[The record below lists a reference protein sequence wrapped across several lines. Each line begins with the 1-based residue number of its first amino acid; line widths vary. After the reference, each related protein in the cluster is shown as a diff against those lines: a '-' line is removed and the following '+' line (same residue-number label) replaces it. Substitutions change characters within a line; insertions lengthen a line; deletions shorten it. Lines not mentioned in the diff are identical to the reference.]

1 MIYDVII
8 KGDLF
13 RPYYLKSAPNDGS
26 NGGSNS
32 IASSL
37 FNGLGAGVISGV
49 GSLLNGLLGNSAQS
63 SANETNLKIAQQN
76 VDLQRETNQ
85 LNRQLAEMANAQN
98 YRMFREQNEFNVDMW
113 NKQNAY
119 NAPSAQ
125 VERLKAA
132 GINPAAVLGSIG
144 TGNMAS
150 SLSSAPSSP
159 AERANM
165 VAPQLNYHAEP
176 LPSPLAGVPD
186 AMNAFISNRLANAQI
201 RNIESQASM
210 NEVKADLERQS
221 FENSLLDRLN
231 NARRGSLE
239 YEKASEDL
247 KLWRETRDFE
257 YRLRKSSAEMG
268 EGSVLEAQERIATAK
283 VEREILRS
291 NAVWQD
297 RLNAA
302 SYQSLL
308 AGIRQAISA
317 ANMNDASAVE
327 SAARTAVA
335 KASEEGLRLD
345 NKQKDELRNLII
357 SKAREEV
364 YLMEDERAMRPYIYS
379 HKMQGKAGEFIPNP
393 AGVYG
398 ASELYE
404 RNHKRDRLK
413 R

>member
-13 RPYYLKSAPNDGS
+13 RPFSATQKRVVDPIV
-26 NGGSNS
+26 GGA
-32 IASSL
+32 II
-37 FNGLGAGVISGV
+37 GGV
-49 GSLLNGLLGNSAQS
+49 GSLLNGMFGSSSQS
-63 SANETNLKIAQQN
+63 SANSTNLQIAKQN
-76 VDLQRETNQ
+76 AELQREINQ
-85 LNRQLAEMANAQN
+85 LNRELAEKANAQN
-98 YRMFREQNEFNVDMW
+98 YRMFQEQNAFNVDMW

-119 NAPSAQ
+119 NTPSAQ

-132 GINPAAVLGSIG
+132 GINPAAVFGSIG
-144 TGNMAS
+144 SGQVAG
-150 SLSSAPSSP
+150 SLSSASSAP

-165 VAPQLNYHAEP
+165 VAPQLNYRAEP
-176 LPSPLAGVPD
+176 LPSPLSGLPD
-186 AMNAFISNRLANAQI
+186 AANGLISARMANAQI
-201 RNIESQASM
+201 RNIESMASM
-210 NEVKADLERQS
+210 NEIKADLERQS
-221 FENSLLDRLN
+221 FESSLLARVN
-231 NARRGSLE
+231 SARRGTVE
-239 YEKASEDL
+239 YEQASEDL

-257 YRLRKSSAEMG
+257 YRLRKSNAEMG
-268 EGSVLEAQERIATAK
+268 ESSVLEAQERIATAK

-291 NAVWQD
+291 NAAWQNK
-297 RLNAA
+297 LNAA
-302 SYQSLL
+302 SYQSIL

-327 SAARTAVA
+327 SAARTAVQ

-345 NKQKDELRNLII
+345 NKQKDELRSLIV

-364 YLMEDERAMRPYIYS
+364 YLMEDERSMRPYVYS

-404 RNHKRDRLK
+404 RNQKRDRLK

>member
-13 RPYYLKSAPNDGS
+13 RPFSASQIRVVDPIV
-26 NGGSNS
+26 GGA
-32 IASSL
+32 II
-37 FNGLGAGVISGV
+37 GGI
-49 GSLLNGLLGNSAQS
+49 GSLLNGMFGSSSQS
-63 SANETNLKIAQQN
+63 SANSTNLQIAKQN
-76 VDLQRETNQ
+76 AELQRETNQ
-85 LNRQLAEMANAQN
+85 LNRELAEQANAQN
-98 YRMFREQNEFNVDMW
+98 YRMFQEQNAFNLDMW

-132 GINPAAVLGSIG
+132 GINPAAVFGSIG
-144 TGNMAS
+144 SGQIAG
-150 SLSSAPSSP
+150 SLSSASSVP
-159 AERANM
+159 AELANM
-165 VAPQLNYHAEP
+165 VAPQLNYRAEP
-176 LPSPLAGVPD
+176 LPSPLSGLPD
-186 AMNAFISNRLANAQI
+186 AANGLISARMANAQI
-201 RNIESQASM
+201 RNIESMASM
-210 NEVKADLERQS
+210 NEIKADLERQS
-221 FENSLLDRLN
+221 FESSLLERVN
-231 NARRGSLE
+231 NARRGSVE
-239 YEKASEDL
+239 YEQASEDL

-257 YRLRKSSAEMG
+257 YRLRKSNAEMG
-268 EGSVLEAQERIATAK
+268 ESSVLEAQERIATAK

-291 NAVWQD
+291 NAVWQNK
-297 RLNAA
+297 LNAA
-302 SYQSLL
+302 SYQSIL

-345 NKQKDELRNLII
+345 NKQKDELRSLIVN
-357 SKAREEV
+357 KAREEV
-364 YLMEDERAMRPYIYS
+364 YLMEDERSMRPYVYS

-398 ASELYE
+398 AAELYE
-404 RNHKRDRLK
+404 RNQKRNRLK